1 MWSTSIIT
9 ATVSIRHEKNGF
21 QANAGLSA
29 VVASR
34 KRMVGFTAVAGCCGI
49 ARLGVVSLC
58 ALPIATD
65 ARFAGDVAPK
75 SQRGL
80 LVGMD

>member
-21 QANAGLSA
+21 QSNAGLST
-29 VVASR
+29 VVASG
-34 KRMVGFTAVAGCCGI
+34 KRMFGFTNVAWCSGA

-65 ARFAGDVAPK
+65 ARFAGDVALRG
-75 SQRGL
+75 QRGL
-80 LVGMD
+80 LV

>member
-1 MWSTSIIT
+1 
-9 ATVSIRHEKNGF
+9 
-21 QANAGLSA
+21 
-29 VVASR
+29 
-34 KRMVGFTAVAGCCGI
+34 MVGFTAVAGCCGI

-65 ARFAGDVAPK
+65 AHFAGDVAPK

>member
-1 MWSTSIIT
+1 MST

-21 QANAGLSA
+21 HSNAGLST
-29 VVASR
+29 VVASG
-34 KRMVGFTAVAGCCGI
+34 KRMVGFTAVARCCGT

-80 LVGMD
+80 LVRMD